1 MRVSAGKKFMVMMM
15 TLVMIVTMMPGTIS
29 AAYEGGRDKEDSG
42 TEGGADGR
50 MITLSWKP
58 EKAYDNAEREKVKV
72 SLEAAYDPEKSGAD
86 SVDMEIRLEEDE
98 AQLLMQFRDPGS
110 ELDETITVKPSAGN
124 DISIRHGDDGA
135 LFLEFTLDRQEP
147 VLKADLDFGK
157 AEGAATEPGAHDV
170 TVEAGDVLAG
180 ARYGEGN
187 EAEPVDA
194 ENIAVDAESFTVVI
208 SDEKVLPGLFGTD
221 SLSGKNSLSG
231 KMTARS
237 LSSRERVDIDERQD
251 VQSFDIFWVD
261 NNDEMSIRPGT
272 AEMVPVLRFSL
283 EGNGNFTELTADNM
297 ATLGLT
303 QMPEV
308 SITENGIGRWNVQIP
323 QLPSKVTY
331 YDAYGDATVY
341 DDIQWEVVPA
351 AANGYQLTE
360 VTREDIGSGE
370 SIYTGLTEPGW
381 YYVLMEDIVF
391 DLAFRKGGN
400 AVDETVAEDVI
411 KKNFYFNVEYRQDVR
426 ESIDLTDE
434 EHSGRF
440 DIDVEV
446 DSENKNGK
454 CSMTGVP
461 KYNLDGTRITYS
473 MEDKFEDEDKILV
486 DDFEDVPGFEKG
498 DYYSIIYDNTAV
510 PGFSSQTD
518 QLYDGGTMYLT
529 LAGTRDYEAAKIW
542 LDDGEDETV
551 DNRPTG
557 EFQLWRYRE
566 GSSYATAAPVRDG
579 TGDIMS
585 IELDSSG
592 SKDPVEGEDGFD
604 SQKLQFEDLPKYDTE
619 GYRYYYVLREYLDT
633 TDKDNEAAQNYI
645 QVFGGVNGYHDTVE
659 GVEITGEDPDN
670 EPRRRE
676 GNTFLYNGGII
687 LNRIDESTSV
697 SVSKIWNAA
706 AFQAAFDGVKI
717 EMTLYSKTEDDE
729 RWESTGKTRTM
740 EDFSAEISVDDISET
755 VPKYDEFGQQ
765 LQYIWRETGVYQ
777 GDEKIE
783 LTVDEENFLKAFFVL
798 RQDGRD
804 VEYTSLSETD
814 EETGDTVITNSI
826 ANTVKYTV
834 DKKWYDEDGKE
845 TDPPEDASVK
855 FAIYR
860 VINGE
865 DITSDKKVAEF
876 TMDGEAD
883 EEAEKVNEELGIS
896 VREESPW
903 NAVVSPLVEFD
914 ENGNQY
920 EYVLLEMAGEQAYI
934 PEYEVTK
941 DQDGDYY
948 ATVINKPGSGQR
960 IMVRKNWNDNS
971 DIAHREPV
979 TITAYDKKNP
989 DEPLG
994 SVTLGQTDGDGSQGA
1009 WYDWLS
1015 IPADVDQDDVYIL
1028 ETQVGDT
1035 DIPAD
1040 KDLYDSWTGDAPVL
1054 DTGSNNDYS
1063 TLQYQAENHK
1073 YEVSYS
1079 VETVEGLKF
1088 YTAENRR
1095 LGNVDLTV
1103 TKEWTDGDGS
1113 QRQAIADELKR
1124 IEEESGVDIRLAIEL
1139 DFHDSA
1145 QYNANHGD
1153 YKVGNDKDGNGYVSI
1168 GRKESDV
1175 AIYDNEGNR
1184 VSYRQTVDFTDD
1196 QKIYFYN
1203 LPKYDANSD
1212 IVRYDIR
1219 EVWIEDGKEISRG
1232 DIEKKY
1238 ENLYSL
1244 IADYS
1249 TRYAEGEYQIVDNH
1263 GKPDVQTIGVENY
1276 LSGAKDI
1283 KWKKLWHDLYN
1294 YENSLRPDIYLDIYS
1309 VSHYEED
1316 GAIKEQM
1323 QVYQRDYRW
1332 TFDDEL
1338 TDQGGQY
1345 SREHY
1350 WLAQIEGVPK
1360 YDALGYEMTY
1370 YAIEKTIVDRGSFD
1384 YTDVYYL
1391 DPNHDGTDEDVTSED
1406 YIGSEYEVTEAAIE
1420 NGYVQNVSDVE
1431 SGDGY
1436 GTSHYALIEEGTFN
1450 NHLDRYVEVTAE
1462 KLWSSLP
1469 AGYDMKDL
1477 PTATFTL
1484 YRQLASDSSGDPAT
1498 DGKKIAEIT
1507 IKGSDWADIS
1517 RNGSYRF
1524 QFLYE
1529 GVNEYNF
1536 GEDGEMVIT
1545 PEDENASRLQKY
1557 DEDGNLWRYTVV
1569 ETSMATDI
1577 QGSGSNI
1584 TGPDFSKVFDQAG
1597 SSSGVVIEN
1606 TYDNEENLGSLSV
1619 KKLLYLPMVKDG
1631 ERWAPEAYPAVT
1643 FELTRTYT
1651 KNDGTTSPAET
1662 VDTMTWSSEA
1672 VRDEYESQAGGLLSK
1687 IASFFT
1693 GDPVTV
1699 NGSRVDEN
1707 GDFEPLEKVITF
1719 EALEIYA
1726 PNGSPYVYTVKE
1738 VKSSLNGYD
1747 TWAVE
1752 GDVAIEGAE
1761 TKMTGEP
1768 VPGDP
1773 ATGELTPA
1781 ADSEDG
1787 TEEERT
1793 IAATFINRQD
1803 TERETVTVSGQK
1815 NWNDYDDVFGTRP
1828 DEITLT
1834 LYRQADSQPGQSN
1847 SIGKTEVSDG
1857 LYSVAWDE
1865 TSGNVWT
1872 YTITGKQAAVELE
1885 KYAPN
1890 GMPWKYSVR
1899 ETLADTDGGA
1909 AEIYDMTPAGG
1920 ETSAKGASGDSGEI
1934 TLGHLTNSMMTS
1946 TSFSK
1951 TWVDSDGDVIDEDL
1965 LGVELSVDFTLQ
1977 VAEVT
1982 KGEDSQEQ
1990 ISEWSDAEEYF
2001 ETNLGRTDDNGRSA
2015 YENVFGEDGEY
2026 QFTQTKTGHI
2036 DDDEVWGKD
2045 NRGSFSGLPGYIKK
2059 DSSSAETTQLTY
2071 RVVERKIRY
2080 EAGEN
2085 TVIQNVNVTADEGTT
2100 YKLEFPE
2107 ASVGDEDA
2115 GAFDGPFAP
2124 AYPDGDGWSSDGA
2137 YNDSD
2142 SDFAN
2147 MLKTTEM
2154 AAKKIWQGDDNNAYG
2169 TREETG
2175 RGDYDWEVTFVV
2187 QQRLDGDEWSDVMVN
2202 GEGGETPLT
2211 ITIYGTDLQTGSDV
2225 VTFSGL
2231 PETGLTGGT
2240 YQYRIRELDT
2250 DDTVIDG
2257 TAGNDRYNT
2266 SYEVD
2271 YDRED
2276 GVTTVTNRLETT
2288 RIYADKIWNKGIKDK
2303 QTLTFELKYLDED
2316 GETWRSFVPA
2326 ATVTLDGIPEL
2337 AQTVPGSLPA
2347 VGASYGEYDS
2357 WRASWSNVP
2366 LVMAG
2371 SSLDNDGH
2379 TIYTV
2384 VEKDTGRYLIETT
2397 GGDKNYD
2404 GEKYHTFDISN
2415 NEKTSLTVEKSWLG
2429 VEPDALKEVTASIYR
2444 AAVTDEELE
2453 AGKLDGDSRAE
2464 AVPGDD
2470 GGEMTVTLNEGNG
2483 WNVTIEDL
2491 PKYDSEGKTYVYF
2504 ARETAIGGEEPPED
2518 ELYISYE
2525 NGRDPASGAYSTRI
2539 INTGKTDIEGSKTWK
2554 DNGGAYGTRPD
2565 DVELELYRATAEGEA
2580 VLVDADTM
2588 KEEGIAFR
2596 WANKDGD
2603 RWSYQYTGLPV
2614 TDSRGNEYAYSVKEA
2629 EEMEAGDGDVYR
2641 AGPEGTADNG
2651 YALTNTLTDT
2661 IDIPVEKVWTD
2672 SDDKGG
2678 TRPDSIRLV
2687 LCANGEEY
2695 SEATVERPDMDD
2707 GRWAYTFEG
2716 LPEYDEDGVRI
2727 EYTVA
2732 EKEVPDG
2739 YDVRVD
2745 GMTVENV
2752 AVTSLTVEK
2761 SWLGVEPDALKEV
2774 TASIYRAAV
2783 TDEELEAGKLDGDS
2797 RAEAVPGDD
2806 GGEMTVTLNEGNG
2819 WNVTIEDLPK
2829 YDSEGKTYV
2838 YFARETAIGGEEPP
2852 EDELYISYENG
2863 RDPASGAYSTRII
2876 NVGRTDIEGSK
2887 TWKDNGGVYGTR
2899 PDDVELE
2906 LYRATAGGEAVLVD
2920 ADTMKEEGIAFRW
2933 ANKDGDRWSY
2943 QYTGLPVTDSRGNEY
2958 AYSVKEAEEMEAGD
2972 GDVYRAG
2979 PEGTADNGYALTNT
2993 LTDTIDIPVEK
3004 VWTDSDDKGGT
3015 RPDSIRLVLCA
3026 NGEEYREATVERPDT
3041 DDGRWAYTF
3050 EGLPEYDED
3059 GVRIEYTVAE
3069 KEVPDGYDVR
3079 VDGMT
3084 VENVARGGLTVTKTV
3099 KGNAGDKD
3107 KEFTFI
3113 VTLDNENITGLY
3125 GDMEFE
3131 DGKARFTLGDGE
3143 SLSADGLPGGTG
3155 YSVREEE
3162 GGSDGYV
3169 TRSEN
3174 SEGTIPAGGIITVK
3188 YINSKDIPPADDSDT
3203 DTKTGD
3209 DTSLAIPAAVMAAS
3223 LAAIAAVLAGI
3234 RRKSRK

>member
-15 TLVMIVTMMPGTIS
+15 TLVMIVTMMPSTIS

-180 ARYGEGN
+180 ARYGKGN

-208 SDEKVLPGLFGTD
+208 SDEKDLPGLFGTD

-283 EGNGNFTELTADNM
+283 EGNGSFTELTADNM

-670 EPRRRE
+670 EPRRQE

-979 TITAYDKKNP
+979 TITAYDKTNP

-1015 IPADVDQDDVYIL
+1015 IPADADPDDVYIL

-1113 QRQAIADELKR
+1113 QRQAIADELRR
-1124 IEEESGVDIRLAIEL
+1124 IKEESGVDIRLAIEL

-1212 IVRYDIR
+1212 IVRYNIR

-1316 GAIKEQM
+1316 GAIKEQT

-1619 KKLLYLPMVKDG
+1619 KKLLYLPMAKDG

-1699 NGSRVDEN
+1699 NGSQVDEN

-1752 GDVAIEGAE
+1752 GDVAIEDAE

-1834 LYRQADSQPGQSN
+1834 LYRQADSQPGQRN

-1857 LYSVAWDE
+1857 LYSVIWNE
-1865 TSGNVWT
+1865 TSGNVWI

-1909 AEIYDMTPAGG
+1909 AEIYDMTPVGG
-1920 ETSAKGASGDSGEI
+1920 ETSAKGAAGDSGEI

-1951 TWVDSDGDVIDEDL
+1951 MWVDSDGDVIDEDL

-2001 ETNLGRTDDNGRSA
+2001 ETNLDWTDDNGRSA

-2071 RVVERKIRY
+2071 RVVERKISY

-2154 AAKKIWQGDDNNAYG
+2154 SAKKIWQGDDNNAYG

-2211 ITIYGTDLQTGSDV
+2211 ITIYGTDLQKGSDV

-2303 QTLTFELKYLDED
+2303 QTLTFELKYLDDD

-2470 GGEMTVTLNEGNG
+2470 GNDMTVTLNKGNG

-2525 NGRDPASGAYSTRI
+2525 NGRDPASGDYSTRI
-2539 INTGKTDIEGSKTWK
+2539 INVGRTDIEGSKTWK

-2565 DVELELYRATAEGEA
+2565 DVELELYRATAGGEA

-2596 WANKDGD
+2596 WTEKEGD
-2603 RWSYQYTGLPV
+2603 RWSYEYTGLPV

-2629 EEMEAGDGDVYR
+2629 KEMEAGDGDVYR

-2661 IDIPVEKVWTD
+2661 IDIPVEKVW
-2672 SDDKGG
+2672 
-2678 TRPDSIRLV
+2678 
-2687 LCANGEEY
+2687 N
-2695 SEATVERPDMDD
+2695 
-2707 GRWAYTFEG
+2707 
-2716 LPEYDEDGVRI
+2716 
-2727 EYTVA
+2727 
-2732 EKEVPDG
+2732 
-2739 YDVRVD
+2739 
-2745 GMTVENV
+2745 
-2752 AVTSLTVEK
+2752 
-2761 SWLGVEPDALKEV
+2761 
-2774 TASIYRAAV
+2774 
-2783 TDEELEAGKLDGDS
+2783 
-2797 RAEAVPGDD
+2797 
-2806 GGEMTVTLNEGNG
+2806 
-2819 WNVTIEDLPK
+2819 
-2829 YDSEGKTYV
+2829 
-2838 YFARETAIGGEEPP
+2838 
-2852 EDELYISYENG
+2852 
-2863 RDPASGAYSTRII
+2863 
-2876 NVGRTDIEGSK
+2876 
-2887 TWKDNGGVYGTR
+2887 
-2899 PDDVELE
+2899 
-2906 LYRATAGGEAVLVD
+2906 
-2920 ADTMKEEGIAFRW
+2920 
-2933 ANKDGDRWSY
+2933 
-2943 QYTGLPVTDSRGNEY
+2943 
-2958 AYSVKEAEEMEAGD
+2958 
-2972 GDVYRAG
+2972 
-2979 PEGTADNGYALTNT
+2979 
-2993 LTDTIDIPVEK
+2993 
-3004 VWTDSDDKGGT
+3004 DSDDKGGT

-3079 VDGMT
+3079 VDDMT

-3099 KGNAGDKD
+3099 KGNAGDKN

-3131 DGKARFTLGDGE
+3131 DGKARFTLSDGE

-3162 GGSDGYV
+3162 DGSDGYV

-3174 SEGTIPAGGIITVK
+3174 SEGTIPAGDIITVK

-3209 DTSLAIPAAVMAAS
+3209 DTSLAISAAVMAAS

>member
-194 ENIAVDAESFTVVI
+194 ENIAVDAESFTVMI
-208 SDEKVLPGLFGTD
+208 SDEKDLPGLFGTD

-251 VQSFDIFWVD
+251 VQSSDIFWVD

-283 EGNGNFTELTADNM
+283 EGNGSFAELTADNM

-331 YDAYGDATVY
+331 YDAYGDVTVY

-411 KKNFYFNVEYRQDVR
+411 KKNFYFNVEYRQGVR

-510 PGFSSQTD
+510 PGFSAQTD

-566 GSSYATAAPVRDG
+566 GSSYTTAAPVRDG

-592 SKDPVEGEDGFD
+592 LKDPVEGEDGFD

-619 GYRYYYVLREYLDT
+619 GYSYYYVLREYLDT
-633 TDKDNEAAQNYI
+633 TDIDNEAAQNYI

-670 EPRRRE
+670 EPRRQE

-717 EMTLYSKTEDDE
+717 EMTLYSKSEDDE

-979 TITAYDKKNP
+979 TITAYDKTNP

-1113 QRQAIADELKR
+1113 QRQAIAEELKR
-1124 IEEESGVDIRLAIEL
+1124 IKKESSVDIRLAIEL

-1232 DIEKKY
+1232 DIENKY

-1316 GAIKEQM
+1316 GAIKEQT

-1619 KKLLYLPMVKDG
+1619 KKLLYLPMAKDG

-1699 NGSRVDEN
+1699 NGSQVDEN

-1752 GDVAIEGAE
+1752 GDVAIEYAE

-1803 TERETVTVSGQK
+1803 TEREIVTVSGQK

-1857 LYSVAWDE
+1857 LYSVIWDE

-1872 YTITGKQAAVELE
+1872 YTITGKQVAVELE

-1920 ETSAKGASGDSGEI
+1920 ETSAKGAAGDSGEI

-1990 ISEWSDAEEYF
+1990 ISEWSDAETYF
-2001 ETNLGRTDDNGRSA
+2001 RTNLGWIDDNGRSA

-2464 AVPGDD
+2464 AVPGND
-2470 GGEMTVTLNEGNG
+2470 GGEMTVTLNKGNG

-2491 PKYDSEGKTYVYF
+2491 PKYDGEGKTYVYF
-2504 ARETAIGGEEPPED
+2504 ARETVIGGEEPPED
-2518 ELYISYE
+2518 ELYISYK
-2525 NGRDPASGAYSTRI
+2525 NGRDPASGDYSTRI
-2539 INTGKTDIEGSKTWK
+2539 INVGRTDIEGSKTWK

-2565 DVELELYRATAEGEA
+2565 DVELKLYRATAEGEPA
-2580 VLVDADTM
+2580 LVDADTM

-2641 AGPEGTADNG
+2641 AGSEGT
-2651 YALTNTLTDT
+2651 
-2661 IDIPVEKVWTD
+2661 
-2672 SDDKGG
+2672 S
-2678 TRPDSIRLV
+2678 
-2687 LCANGEEY
+2687 
-2695 SEATVERPDMDD
+2695 
-2707 GRWAYTFEG
+2707 
-2716 LPEYDEDGVRI
+2716 
-2727 EYTVA
+2727 
-2732 EKEVPDG
+2732 
-2739 YDVRVD
+2739 
-2745 GMTVENV
+2745 
-2752 AVTSLTVEK
+2752 
-2761 SWLGVEPDALKEV
+2761 
-2774 TASIYRAAV
+2774 
-2783 TDEELEAGKLDGDS
+2783 
-2797 RAEAVPGDD
+2797 
-2806 GGEMTVTLNEGNG
+2806 
-2819 WNVTIEDLPK
+2819 
-2829 YDSEGKTYV
+2829 
-2838 YFARETAIGGEEPP
+2838 
-2852 EDELYISYENG
+2852 
-2863 RDPASGAYSTRII
+2863 
-2876 NVGRTDIEGSK
+2876 
-2887 TWKDNGGVYGTR
+2887 
-2899 PDDVELE
+2899 
-2906 LYRATAGGEAVLVD
+2906 
-2920 ADTMKEEGIAFRW
+2920 
-2933 ANKDGDRWSY
+2933 
-2943 QYTGLPVTDSRGNEY
+2943 
-2958 AYSVKEAEEMEAGD
+2958 
-2972 GDVYRAG
+2972 
-2979 PEGTADNGYALTNT
+2979 DNGYALTNT

-3131 DGKARFTLGDGE
+3131 DGKARFTISDGE

-3174 SEGTIPAGGIITVK
+3174 SEGTIPAGDIITVK
-3188 YINSKDIPPADDSDT
+3188 YINSKDIPPADGSDT

>member
-15 TLVMIVTMMPGTIS
+15 TLVMIVTMMPSTIS

-208 SDEKVLPGLFGTD
+208 SDEKDLPGLFGTD

-283 EGNGNFTELTADNM
+283 EGNGSFTELTADNM

-670 EPRRRE
+670 EPRRQE

-979 TITAYDKKNP
+979 TITAYDKTNP

-1015 IPADVDQDDVYIL
+1015 IPADADPDDVYIL

-1113 QRQAIADELKR
+1113 QRQAIADELRR
-1124 IEEESGVDIRLAIEL
+1124 IKEESGVDIRLAIEL

-1316 GAIKEQM
+1316 GAIKEQT

-1529 GVNEYNF
+1529 GVNEYTF

-1619 KKLLYLPMVKDG
+1619 KKLLYLPMAKDG

-1699 NGSRVDEN
+1699 NGSQVDEN

-1752 GDVAIEGAE
+1752 RDVAIEDAE

-1803 TERETVTVSGQK
+1803 TEREIVTVSGQK

-1857 LYSVAWDE
+1857 LYSVIWDE

-1920 ETSAKGASGDSGEI
+1920 ETSAKGAAGDSGEI

-1990 ISEWSDAEEYF
+1990 ISEWSDAETYF
-2001 ETNLGRTDDNGRSA
+2001 RTNLGWTDDNGRSA

-2059 DSSSAETTQLTY
+2059 VSSSAETTQLTY

-2429 VEPDALKEVTASIYR
+2429 VEPGALKEVTASIYR

-2453 AGKLDGDSRAE
+2453 AGKLDGDSRDE
-2464 AVPGDD
+2464 AVPGND

-2491 PKYDSEGKTYVYF
+2491 PKYDGEGKTYVYF
-2504 ARETAIGGEEPPED
+2504 AKETAIGGEEPPED

-2565 DVELELYRATAEGEA
+2565 DVELKLYRATAGGEP

-2603 RWSYQYTGLPV
+2603 RWTYEYTGLPV

-2678 TRPDSIRLV
+2678 
-2687 LCANGEEY
+2687 A
-2695 SEATVERPDMDD
+2695 
-2707 GRWAYTFEG
+2707 
-2716 LPEYDEDGVRI
+2716 
-2727 EYTVA
+2727 
-2732 EKEVPDG
+2732 
-2739 YDVRVD
+2739 
-2745 GMTVENV
+2745 
-2752 AVTSLTVEK
+2752 
-2761 SWLGVEPDALKEV
+2761 
-2774 TASIYRAAV
+2774 
-2783 TDEELEAGKLDGDS
+2783 
-2797 RAEAVPGDD
+2797 
-2806 GGEMTVTLNEGNG
+2806 
-2819 WNVTIEDLPK
+2819 
-2829 YDSEGKTYV
+2829 
-2838 YFARETAIGGEEPP
+2838 
-2852 EDELYISYENG
+2852 
-2863 RDPASGAYSTRII
+2863 
-2876 NVGRTDIEGSK
+2876 
-2887 TWKDNGGVYGTR
+2887 
-2899 PDDVELE
+2899 
-2906 LYRATAGGEAVLVD
+2906 
-2920 ADTMKEEGIAFRW
+2920 
-2933 ANKDGDRWSY
+2933 
-2943 QYTGLPVTDSRGNEY
+2943 
-2958 AYSVKEAEEMEAGD
+2958 
-2972 GDVYRAG
+2972 
-2979 PEGTADNGYALTNT
+2979 
-2993 LTDTIDIPVEK
+2993 
-3004 VWTDSDDKGGT
+3004 

-3026 NGEEYREATVERPDT
+3026 NGEEYREATVERSDT

-3131 DGKARFTLGDGE
+3131 DGKARFTLSDGE

-3162 GGSDGYV
+3162 DGSDGYV

-3174 SEGTIPAGGIITVK
+3174 SEGTIPAGDIITVK

>member
-208 SDEKVLPGLFGTD
+208 SDEKDLPGLFGTD

-261 NNDEMSIRPGT
+261 NNDEMSIRPVN

-283 EGNGNFTELTADNM
+283 EGNGSFTELTADNM

-566 GSSYATAAPVRDG
+566 GSSYTTAAPVRDG

-592 SKDPVEGEDGFD
+592 LKDPVEGEDGFD

-670 EPRRRE
+670 EPRRQE

-783 LTVDEENFLKAFFVL
+783 LTVDEENFLKASFAL

-804 VEYTSLSETD
+804 VKYTSLSETD

-979 TITAYDKKNP
+979 TITAYDKTNP

-1113 QRQAIADELKR
+1113 QRQAIANELKR
-1124 IEEESGVDIRLAIEL
+1124 IKKESSVDIRLAIEL

-1232 DIEKKY
+1232 DIENKY

-1316 GAIKEQM
+1316 GAIKEQT

-1577 QGSGSNI
+1577 QGSGGNI

-1619 KKLLYLPMVKDG
+1619 KKLLYLPMAKDG

-1687 IASFFT
+1687 IESFFT
-1693 GDPVTV
+1693 GNPVTV
-1699 NGSRVDEN
+1699 NGSQVDEN

-1752 GDVAIEGAE
+1752 GDVAIEYAE

-1847 SIGKTEVSDG
+1847 SIGKTEVLDG

-1909 AEIYDMTPAGG
+1909 AEIYDMMPVGG

-2001 ETNLGRTDDNGRSA
+2001 ETNLDWIDSDGQNA
-2015 YENVFGEDGEY
+2015 YDKVFGAGYE
-2026 QFTQTKTGHI
+2026 FTKTKKGHI

-2071 RVVERKIRY
+2071 RVVERKISY

-2085 TVIQNVNVTADEGTT
+2085 TVIQNVNVTADEGPT
-2100 YKLEFPE
+2100 YKLEFPK

-2453 AGKLDGDSRAE
+2453 AGKLDGDSRDE
-2464 AVPGDD
+2464 AVPGND
-2470 GGEMTVTLNEGNG
+2470 GGEMTVTLNKGNG

-2491 PKYDSEGKTYVYF
+2491 PKYDGEGKTYVYF

-2525 NGRDPASGAYSTRI
+2525 NGRDPASGDYSTRI
-2539 INTGKTDIEGSKTWK
+2539 INVGRTDIEGSKTWK

-2565 DVELELYRATAEGEA
+2565 DVEL
-2580 VLVDADTM
+2580 
-2588 KEEGIAFR
+2588 K
-2596 WANKDGD
+2596 
-2603 RWSYQYTGLPV
+2603 
-2614 TDSRGNEYAYSVKEA
+2614 
-2629 EEMEAGDGDVYR
+2629 
-2641 AGPEGTADNG
+2641 
-2651 YALTNTLTDT
+2651 
-2661 IDIPVEKVWTD
+2661 
-2672 SDDKGG
+2672 
-2678 TRPDSIRLV
+2678 
-2687 LCANGEEY
+2687 
-2695 SEATVERPDMDD
+2695 
-2707 GRWAYTFEG
+2707 
-2716 LPEYDEDGVRI
+2716 
-2727 EYTVA
+2727 
-2732 EKEVPDG
+2732 
-2739 YDVRVD
+2739 
-2745 GMTVENV
+2745 
-2752 AVTSLTVEK
+2752 
-2761 SWLGVEPDALKEV
+2761 
-2774 TASIYRAAV
+2774 
-2783 TDEELEAGKLDGDS
+2783 
-2797 RAEAVPGDD
+2797 
-2806 GGEMTVTLNEGNG
+2806 
-2819 WNVTIEDLPK
+2819 
-2829 YDSEGKTYV
+2829 
-2838 YFARETAIGGEEPP
+2838 
-2852 EDELYISYENG
+2852 
-2863 RDPASGAYSTRII
+2863 
-2876 NVGRTDIEGSK
+2876 
-2887 TWKDNGGVYGTR
+2887 
-2899 PDDVELE
+2899 
-2906 LYRATAGGEAVLVD
+2906 LYRATAGGEPALVD

-3059 GVRIEYTVAE
+3059 GVRIEYTVVE

-3131 DGKARFTLGDGE
+3131 DGKARFTLSDGE

-3162 GGSDGYV
+3162 DGSDGYV

-3174 SEGTIPAGGIITVK
+3174 SEGTIPAGDIITVK

>member
-124 DISIRHGDDGA
+124 DISIRHGDDGE

-194 ENIAVDAESFTVVI
+194 ENIAVDAESFTVMI
-208 SDEKVLPGLFGTD
+208 SDEKDLPGLFGTD

-283 EGNGNFTELTADNM
+283 EGNGSFTELTADNM

-331 YDAYGDATVY
+331 YDAYGDVTVY

-351 AANGYQLTE
+351 ATNGYQLTE

-566 GSSYATAAPVRDG
+566 GSSYTTAAPVRDG

-592 SKDPVEGEDGFD
+592 LKDPVEGEDGFD

-670 EPRRRE
+670 EPRRQE

-783 LTVDEENFLKAFFVL
+783 LTVDEENFLKASFVL

-1040 KDLYDSWTGDAPVL
+1040 KDLYDSWIGDAPVL

-1113 QRQAIADELKR
+1113 QRQAIANELKR
-1124 IEEESGVDIRLAIEL
+1124 IKKESSVDIRLAIEL

-1219 EVWIEDGKEISRG
+1219 EVWIKDGKEISRG
-1232 DIEKKY
+1232 DIENKY

-1316 GAIKEQM
+1316 GAIKEQT

-1577 QGSGSNI
+1577 QGSGGNI

-1619 KKLLYLPMVKDG
+1619 KKLLYLPMAKDG

-1687 IASFFT
+1687 IESFFT
-1693 GDPVTV
+1693 GNPVTV
-1699 NGSRVDEN
+1699 NGSQVDEN

-1752 GDVAIEGAE
+1752 GDVAIEYAE

-1847 SIGKTEVSDG
+1847 SIGKTEVLDG

-1872 YTITGKQAAVELE
+1872 YTITGNQAAVELE

-1909 AEIYDMTPAGG
+1909 AEIYDMMPVGG

-2059 DSSSAETTQLTY
+2059 VSSSAETTQLTY

-2271 YDRED
+2271 YDCED

-2504 ARETAIGGEEPPED
+2504 AKETAIGGEEPPED

-2525 NGRDPASGAYSTRI
+2525 NGRDPASGDYSTRI
-2539 INTGKTDIEGSKTWK
+2539 INVGRTDIEGSKTWK
-2554 DNGGAYGTRPD
+2554 DNGGVYGTRPD
-2565 DVELELYRATAEGEA
+2565 DVELELYRATAGGEA

-2695 SEATVERPDMDD
+2695 REATVERPDTDD

-2761 SWLGVEPDALKEV
+2761 SWLGVEPGALKEV

-2838 YFARETAIGGEEPP
+2838 YFAKETAIGGEEPP

-2863 RDPASGAYSTRII
+2863 RDPASGDYSTRII

-3131 DGKARFTLGDGE
+3131 DGKARFTISDGE

-3162 GGSDGYV
+3162 EGSDGYV

-3174 SEGTIPAGGIITVK
+3174 SEGTIPAGDIITVK